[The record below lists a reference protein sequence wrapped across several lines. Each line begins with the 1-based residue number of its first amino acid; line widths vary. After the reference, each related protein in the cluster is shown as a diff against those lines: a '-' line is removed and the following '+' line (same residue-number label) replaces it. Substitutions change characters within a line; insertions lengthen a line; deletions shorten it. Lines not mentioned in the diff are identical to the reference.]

1 MTSENE
7 MADGGAEARAGLS
20 ALINCQAMPKQQ
32 QRQQQ
37 QLRDNCNGD
46 NVAANAAIAVAI
58 AIAAVWPLHRVAVA
72 FAKLQPEGGRGR
84 YASSAGSGSST
95 AFVAFIYATNV
106 LQSTQNQNF
115 VVF

>member
-1 MTSENE
+1 

-72 FAKLQPEGGRGR
+72 FAKLQPEGGRGGGGGMPPVLVPVAQLLSLHLSMPQMF
-84 YASSAGSGSST
+84 YNPHKTKILLSS
-95 AFVAFIYATNV
+95 F
-106 LQSTQNQNF
+106 
-115 VVF
+115 